1 MARVAE
7 SGIKD
12 VFSFIDARDYARLG
26 AYLVAHPEAAAVRNA
41 QNVSALMYA
50 LYRRNHESVRM
61 LRDRLLT
68 LDLWEAA
75 ALGED
80 PALRALLDEPGCDV
94 EAFSPDGLTALQ
106 LASFFGR
113 LGAVEL
119 LLERGA
125 NPDAVSRNA
134 QGIRALHG
142 ATVGRHYEIVRRLM
156 AAGAKLDAAG
166 ADGQTALD
174 IAIKSKDEPLVKI
187 LTNQS

>member
-68 LDLWEAA
+68 LDIWEAA
-75 ALGED
+75 ALGEPQMLRSLLSETGSD
-80 PALRALLDEPGCDV
+80 PDAL
-94 EAFSPDGLTALQ
+94 SPDGYSALQ

-113 LGAVEL
+113 EDVVAL
-119 LLERGA
+119 LLESGA
-125 NPDAVSRNA
+125 GPNTVSANA
-134 QGIRALHG
+134 ARTTALHG
-142 ATVGRHYEIVRRLM
+142 AAAARHLPVVAL
-156 AAGAKLDAAG
+156 LTAAG
-166 ADGQTALD
+166 ADIDLRQGNGQTPLDAALKHGD
-174 IAIKSKDEPLVKI
+174 DALEAL
-187 LTNQS
+187 LTPR